1 MRSMLRPLDRGTMFR
16 SHFGPKCRQRLCD
29 WGNNVAN
36 VPEREVR
43 FTEQF
48 FDRLELLLPS
58 ERGADGT
65 PSITDFLLID
75 LPRVRDQLATA
86 YDERTLATGDPEV
99 RVFVGSGI
107 LVANF
112 ALFVAAEADIV
123 ELFWLT
129 IDEL

>member
-75 LPRVRDQLATA
+75 LP
-86 YDERTLATGDPEV
+86 
-99 RVFVGSGI
+99 
-107 LVANF
+107 
-112 ALFVAAEADIV
+112 EAG
-123 ELFWLT
+123 T
-129 IDEL
+129 S